1 MVMLLAVPAVRVG
14 FAVRSSNGVLRWLV
28 LDLAAIGSEAHP
40 LRFDAETSQ
49 QRDDDCDTRRYAR
62 QPMLNLVVEV
72 RSDACLQRRI
82 DRGEQIAEL
91 VDDAGERAARL
102 RGRKLIEMG
111 RNDAPR
117 ALDHELHQKSVNRHR
132 TRTPLAIGATTLIKN
147 Q

>member
-1 MVMLLAVPAVRVG
+1 MLLAVPAVRVG

-28 LDLAAIGSEAHP
+28 LDLAATGSEEHP

-49 QRDDDCDTRRYAR
+49 QRDDDCGTRRYAR
-62 QPMLNLVVEV
+62 QPEAELVVEV
-72 RSDACLQRRI
+72 RSDAGLQRRV

-91 VDDAGERAARL
+91 VDDAGEGAASL

-117 ALDHELHQKSVNRHR
+117 
-132 TRTPLAIGATTLIKN
+132 PPGP
-147 Q
+147 